1 MKSFSEEFNIT
12 NEEFDRAL
20 LKIAMVLNSMDEEI
34 PITNSQLAKILVSL
48 SQEDQAVLSVI
59 FKFATDYLIEKVGK
73 VVSMEEREDIIARLI
88 N

>member
-12 NEEFDRAL
+12 DEEFDRAL
-20 LKIAMVLNSMDEEI
+20 WKIAMVLNSMDEER
-34 PITNSQLAKILVSL
+34 PMTNIQLAKILVSL